1 MAASGVGRLSWTG
14 GRTCGSAGGTGAVG
28 AGMPS
33 AAAFLRPS
41 LLASRR
47 NGEGPDG
54 GVDGIAIPGMGRRVA
69 AVETGPADDEVI
81 ALWGSEPARSAT
93 FGWPATDSLGLL
105 DSPTESDSLGV
116 AWDTLANGALGRVSA
131 SLAGPAA
138 GGVTAASGV
147 SGCAAGGALRSAT
160 GGTFASAA
168 GALTSGAGGTFASK
182 AGRVLTSGRGGTWA
196 LGGGSLN
203 SGAGGFLAFPADG
216 PVATAFA
223 AVAVGTSGGDAG
235 EAFASGAG
243 RARTF
248 PAGDTFLSVAG
259 GAAAALAV
267 GTPRATAGSRAGG
280 PFTVGP
286 TVGAWAS
293 GALGVGGA
301 WDRAGRGRNRRA
313 GQVHAPWAAARSR
326 SARLARPRSPESA
339 RPRLRVGTAVS
350 GPASLGPAYLAGA
363 GRRPFAAG
371 TFASA
376 PGALAAATLP
386 AATLVAPRHDL
397 PPFVPGD
404 LLLRALPV

>member
-1 MAASGVGRLSWTG
+1 
-14 GRTCGSAGGTGAVG
+14 
-28 AGMPS
+28 MPS

-93 FGWPATDSLGLL
+93 FGWPATDSLSLP

-147 SGCAAGGALRSAT
+147 LGCAAGGALRSAT
-160 GGTFASAA
+160 
-168 GALTSGAGGTFASK
+168 GGTFASK

-196 LGGGSLN
+196 LGGVSLN

-216 PVATAFA
+216 AVATAFA

-350 GPASLGPAYLAGA
+350 GPASLGPADLAGA

-376 PGALAAATLP
+376 PGALAASRCQSSTVSKGAPGEVDLSC
-386 AATLVAPRHDL
+386 AATCCR
-397 PPFVPGD
+397 
-404 LLLRALPV
+404 